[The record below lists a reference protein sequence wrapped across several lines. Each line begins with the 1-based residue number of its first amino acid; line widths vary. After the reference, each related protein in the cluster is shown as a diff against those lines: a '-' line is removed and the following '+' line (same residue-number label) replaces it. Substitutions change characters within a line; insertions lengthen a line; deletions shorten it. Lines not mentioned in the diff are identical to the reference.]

1 MFSLNGYPIVILF
14 DSGATHNFI
23 SKACTQKYQL
33 TIKHLSTPYM
43 ISTRRGRI
51 ITNQLANNTPLNL
64 AGKVYKTGLIVL
76 EGQGLDVIL

>member
-1 MFSLNGYPIVILF
+1 MDTPLSFCLILVLLIISLARHAP
-14 DSGATHNFI
+14 
-23 SKACTQKYQL
+23 QKYQL
-33 TIKHLSTPYM
+33 TIKHLNTPYM

-51 ITNQLANNTPLNL
+51 VTNQLANNTPLNL